1 MPRVLVVDDSA
12 VARTLLKRVLE
23 REPDFEIAGE
33 AVDGRAAVAAAVSL
47 RPDVVVMD
55 VQMPEMDGLEA
66 TKEIMRRSPAP
77 IVLVTAGQNRSE
89 VDMSFAALEAGA
101 LAMLD
106 KPRLGVSPDDPGSVA
121 EFVRTVR
128 MMAEV
133 RVVGRRF
140 DAHPKR
146 RQNGDLRRAR
156 GSGVEVVAIGASTG
170 GPSALATILR
180 DLPAD
185 LRVPVLVVQH
195 IGPGF
200 DEGLVKW
207 LGAGSPLP
215 VRLAAAGRHLGPGEV
230 HVSPHDRHLG
240 MAGNM
245 LTVLSDAEPVGG
257 HRPSATY
264 LFRSIADAG
273 ISALGVILTGMGE
286 DGVQGLVELKEAGGL
301 VVAQDEATSVVY
313 GMPGRAVELGLV
325 DAVLPVDGI
334 AAAIASATAPVSP
347 SS

>member
-12 VARTLLKRVLE
+12 VARTLLRRVLE
-23 REPDFEIAGE
+23 HEQDFEIAGE
-33 AVDGRAAVAAAVSL
+33 AVDGRAAVAAVLSL

-55 VQMPEMDGLEA
+55 VHMPQMDGVAA
-66 TKEIMRRSPAP
+66 TKEIMRRCPAP
-77 IVLVTAGQNRSE
+77 IVLVTAGRNDSE
-89 VDMSFAALEAGA
+89 VDMSFAALDAGA

-106 KPRLGVSPDDPGSVA
+106 KPRLGLSPDDPSSVA

-140 DAHPKR
+140 DPQRKR
-146 RQNGDLRRAR
+146 RQNGDSSRALP
-156 GSGVEVVAIGASTG
+156 SGVEIVAIAASTG
-170 GPSALATILR
+170 GPAALARILR

-200 DEGLVKW
+200 DAGLVKW
-207 LGAGSPLP
+207 LGACSPLH
-215 VRLAAAGRHLGPGEV
+215 VRLAAAGRRLGQGEV

-240 MAGNM
+240 VTRDMY
-245 LTVLSDAEPVGG
+245 TVLSDAAPVRG
-257 HRPSATY
+257 HRPSATF
-264 LFRSIADAG
+264 LFRSIAQAG
-273 ISALGVILTGMGE
+273 LPALGVILTGMGD
-286 DGVQGLVELKEAGGL
+286 DGVQGLVELREAGGL

-313 GMPGRAVELGLV
+313 GMPGRAVELGLA
-325 DAVLPVDGI
+325 DAVLPVEDV
-334 AAAIASATAPVSP
+334 AAAIASAATRISP
-347 SS
+347 GL